1 MGKFRIKDYFE
12 DEEVGYTGSKVPKKK
27 KDLWAKPRKQN
38 KIKKFKD

>member
-1 MGKFRIKDYFE
+1 MGKFRIKDYLE
-12 DEEVGYTGSKVPKKK
+12 DEERYTGNKVPKKK

>member
-1 MGKFRIKDYFE
+1 MSKFRIEDYLEEEE
-12 DEEVGYTGSKVPKKK
+12 DNLGRPVPKKK